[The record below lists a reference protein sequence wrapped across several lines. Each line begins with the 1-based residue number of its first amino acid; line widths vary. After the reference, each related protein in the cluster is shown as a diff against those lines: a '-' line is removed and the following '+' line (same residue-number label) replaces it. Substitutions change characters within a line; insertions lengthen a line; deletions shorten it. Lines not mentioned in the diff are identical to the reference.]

1 MKKLIFVIVI
11 DVDEKHESSIRT
23 ALEYVKTKV
32 ETLFKGH
39 AKIDEVKLEN

>member
-1 MKKLIFVIVI
+1 MKKLVFVLVI
-11 DVDEKHESSIRT
+11 DVEEKHESSICT

-39 AKIDEVKLEN
+39 MQIDEVKVD